1 MRAVGLVANPAS
13 GKDIRRLTGK
23 ASVFDNREKLAI
35 VRRAVV
41 GAIAAGA
48 QHFIYMNDS
57 HGIVRQA
64 LAEIDVPRGIK
75 FEALPGPESSSA
87 MDTCCCGRANGS
99 TRLCGCIG
107 FRG

>member
-48 QHFIYMNDS
+48 
-57 HGIVRQA
+57 
-64 LAEIDVPRGIK
+64 
-75 FEALPGPESSSA
+75 
-87 MDTCCCGRANGS
+87 GRLRAAGS
-99 TRLCGCIG
+99 TARSAAHHQRPGAPSVPSTPLAG
-107 FRG
+107 